1 MNIDMLLQEI
11 AVKQNELNE
20 LMKNTENYISERVL
34 EKSRALDE
42 LIVAYYDFVEEQ
54 NHSYAYLL

>member
-1 MNIDMLLQEI
+1 MSLLNIDMLLQEI

-20 LMKNTENYISERVL
+20 LMKNTEDYISERVL

-42 LIVAYYDFVEEQ
+42 LIVAYYGFVEEE
-54 NHSYAYLL
+54 NHSHA

>member
-1 MNIDMLLQEI
+1 MNIDMLLREI

-20 LMKNTENYISERVL
+20 LMKNTEDYISERVL

-42 LIVAYYDFVEEQ
+42 LIVAYYGFVEEE
-54 NHSYAYLL
+54 NCSHT